1 MRVAQVI
8 GRVTL
13 SIQDPSFKGGRWLM
27 VNPLDAAQFN
37 DACKNAPALTSQST
51 LVAYDNMG
59 AGDGDIVG
67 IVEGAEATAP
77 FDFPIPIDAITVAIF
92 DSLSYEPPSPNL

>member
-1 MRVAQVI
+1 
-8 GRVTL
+8 
-13 SIQDPSFKGGRWLM
+13 M
-27 VNPLDAAQFN
+27 VNPLDAGQFN
-37 DACKNAPALTSQST
+37 DACHKAPALTTQSS
-51 LVAYDNMG
+51 LVVYDNMG

-92 DSLSYEPPSPNL
+92 DSLSYQPPLSDS

>member
-1 MRVAQVI
+1 
-8 GRVTL
+8 
-13 SIQDPSFKGGRWLM
+13 M
-27 VNPLDAAQFN
+27 VNPLDAGQFN
-37 DACKNAPALTSQST
+37 DACKEAPALTSQST

-92 DSLSYEPPSPNL
+92 DSLSYEPPLSDS

>member
-1 MRVAQVI
+1 
-8 GRVTL
+8 VTL

-27 VNPLDAAQFN
+27 VNPLDAGQFN
-37 DACKNAPALTSQST
+37 DACQKAPSLTGQPS
-51 LVAYDNMG
+51 LVTYDNLG
-59 AGDGDIVG
+59 AGEGDIVG

-92 DSLSYEPPSPNL
+92 DSLSYEPPAA